1 MSGVA
6 EYLDVIYEIAVWH
19 KCLSIIIA
27 APEVDAARGK
37 ILAKITNKSLKFAI
51 RRENFPKR
59 PPVAKLVRM
68 GTAM

>member
-19 KCLSIIIA
+19 KYLNSIVIA

-51 RRENFPKR
+51 RRENFPKT
-59 PPVAKLVRM
+59 PAC
-68 GTAM
+68 